1 MWLNRRVLALLIT
14 AHLLLCFAS
23 LSQAD
28 DRYRVIR
35 IYDGDTVLLERI
47 SNGKEHSKLK
57 LRLAD
62 IDAPERNQAY
72 GKQSRLALKD
82 LCTGDDVT
90 LEVTLLNQDQHKR
103 HLGHLTCNE
112 INAAVYLVE
121 LGLAWH
127 NAKYSDNPDTRKAE
141 TIAREHKLG
150 LWKNE
155 KPISP
160 WQWRRLQQLK
170 SN

>member
-1 MWLNRRVLALLIT
+1 MWLNHRFLTHLVT
-14 AHLLLCFAS
+14 TTLLLFFAS

-28 DRYRVIR
+28 ERYRVIR
-35 IYDGDTVLLERI
+35 IYDGDTVLLKKT
-47 SNGKEHSKLK
+47 SHSKDHSKLK

-90 LEVTLLNQDQHKR
+90 VEVTLLNKDQYGR
-103 HLGHLTCNE
+103 DLGNLSCNE
-112 INAAVYLVE
+112 IDAALYLVE

-127 NAKYSDNPDTRKAE
+127 NAKYSDNSATQHAE
-141 TIAREHKLG
+141 AIAREHQLG
-150 LWKNE
+150 LWGNK
-155 KPISP
+155 KPTPP
-160 WQWRRLQQLK
+160 WQWRHIRQSK
-170 SN
+170 SK